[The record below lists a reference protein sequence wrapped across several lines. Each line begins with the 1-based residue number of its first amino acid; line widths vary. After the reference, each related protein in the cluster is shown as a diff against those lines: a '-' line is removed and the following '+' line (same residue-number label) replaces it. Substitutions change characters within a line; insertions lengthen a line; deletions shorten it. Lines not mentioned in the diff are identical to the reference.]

1 MKKCPKCGNGCR
13 PAEAECLQ
21 CGCDLIY
28 YVKKLT
34 KEKKAAAD
42 ERVQRVRFT
51 ARLIRLVEEMSMD
64 QLSELIEQAE
74 KICGVNKRV
83 HERIPCQLTADCVI
97 DNFARQKFIR
107 DISLGGVFLESPEKL
122 PQGLSI
128 PMTLSMAHHYKPFK
142 IMGEIARNTPR
153 GIGVRFKTTSQ
164 VQEEMI
170 KGIVAQVE
178 KYARSSDQI

>member
-1 MKKCPKCGNGCR
+1 
-13 PAEAECLQ
+13 
-21 CGCDLIY
+21 LIY
-28 YVKKLT
+28 YVKRLT
-34 KEKKAAAD
+34 QEKKAAAD
-42 ERVQRVRFT
+42 ERVQRVRLT
-51 ARLIRLVEEMSMD
+51 ARLNRLVEEMSME
-64 QLSELIEQAE
+64 QLAGLIEQAE

-107 DISLGGVFLESPEKL
+107 DISLGGAFLESPEPL
-122 PQGLSI
+122 PQGMTF

-153 GIGVRFKTTSQ
+153 GVGIRFKTTSQ

-170 KGIVAQVE
+170 RGIVAQVE
-178 KYARSSDQI
+178 KYARNSDRN